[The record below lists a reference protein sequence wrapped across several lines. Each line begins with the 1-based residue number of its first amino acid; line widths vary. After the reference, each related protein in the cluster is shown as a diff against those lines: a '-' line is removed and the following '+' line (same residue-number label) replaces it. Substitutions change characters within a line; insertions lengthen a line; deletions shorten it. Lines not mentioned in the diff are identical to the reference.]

1 MWLFIASEL
10 LVFVS
15 LFFAYFY
22 LGHRHPEWPMH
33 APKLLKAFVM
43 LAILLTSSVVLHAGE
58 KKLKKGHFDAARAL
72 LAATIVLG
80 VVFVIVQL
88 LEYRSHLQELK
99 PVQNAYGSIFYTV
112 TSFHAAHLLIGLL
125 MLIFVLLLG
134 KLEPREHP
142 PHRPL
147 HNASMYWHFVDVV
160 WVFIV
165 GLLYVL
171 PHFTRSIR

>member
-10 LVFVS
+10 LLFVS

-22 LGHRHPEWPMH
+22 LGHRHPEWPIEP
-33 APKLLKAFVM
+33 PKLMKALIM
-43 LAILLTSSVVLHAGE
+43 LAILVTSSFVLHAGE
-58 KKLKKGHFDAARAL
+58 KKLKKGHFNAARAL

-80 VVFVIVQL
+80 VVFVIVQI
-88 LEYRSHLQELK
+88 LEYRSHLEELK

-171 PHFTRSIR
+171 PHFARSIS